1 MKFKIMFKMI
11 LIYITCKDEKEA
23 VKISK
28 HLLNKRLIACSNIHP
43 IRSMYLWNKKIE
55 DEKEYVIIAK
65 TKEKNYKNI
74 KEEVKKLHSYDVP
87 CILKINAE
95 ANESYAKWVNEVV
108 K

>member
-1 MKFKIMFKMI
+1 MTI
-11 LIYITCKDEKEA
+11 IYITCKDEKEA

-28 HLLNKRLIACSNIHP
+28 HLLNKKLIACSNMHP
-43 IRSMYLWNKKIE
+43 IRSMYWWNNKIE
-55 DEKEYVIIAK
+55 DEKEFVIIAK
-65 TKEKNYKNI
+65 TLDKSYEKI

-95 ANESYAKWVNEVV
+95 ASESYDKWVKEEV